1 MFSDRVQEQDDKR
14 KKAEQAK
21 RERVAKVEAAG
32 TAAREVA
39 AEALIQAQKKT
50 QDQLAH
56 DLLGICTDPKS
67 KDALAPVV
75 GGLVRHQVDRVTG
88 SEFAEVWRAEES
100 LEGAVVL
107 AEAIGYCRSLK
118 TLDMSRHYCRSLKTL
133 DRSRCRVISA
143 EGWDVLLREGVAKS
157 VSLTDL
163 NLSHNCLG
171 GVGGEAVGKA
181 LRVNTVLRTLNLS
194 LNGLG
199 EVGGK
204 AVGEA
209 LRVNTVLQTLDL
221 SWNRLGKVGGQGYRL
236 AEPLATH

>member
-1 MFSDRVQEQDDKR
+1 MTEEELMRATKC
-14 KKAEQAK
+14 
-21 RERVAKVEAAG
+21 ERVANVEAAG
-32 TAAREVA
+32 TAARERM
-39 AEALIQAQKKT
+39 
-50 QDQLAH
+50 QDQFVQ
-56 DLLGICTDPKS
+56 DLLRICTDPKS

-118 TLDMSRHYCRSLKTL
+118 TLDMSGCE
-133 DRSRCRVISA
+133 VISA

-171 GVGGEAVGKA
+171 GVGGKAVGKA
-181 LRVNTVLRTLNLS
+181 LRVNTVLRTLDLS
-194 LNGLG
+194 GNDLG

-209 LRVNTVLQTLDL
+209 QRVNTVLQTLNL
-221 SWNRLGKVGGQGYRL
+221 R
-236 AEPLATH
+236 

>member
-1 MFSDRVQEQDDKR
+1 M
-14 KKAEQAK
+14 
-21 RERVAKVEAAG
+21 
-32 TAAREVA
+32 A

-67 KDALAPVV
+67 RDALAPVV

-118 TLDMSRHYCRSLKTL
+118 TLDMSGCE
-133 DRSRCRVISA
+133 VISA

-181 LRVNTVLRTLNLS
+181 LRVNTVLRTLYLRG
-194 LNGLG
+194 NGLG
-199 EVGGK
+199 ESGRK

-209 LRVNTVLQTLDL
+209 HSVNTVLQSLTMDD
-221 SWNRLGKVGGQGYRL
+221 
-236 AEPLATH
+236 